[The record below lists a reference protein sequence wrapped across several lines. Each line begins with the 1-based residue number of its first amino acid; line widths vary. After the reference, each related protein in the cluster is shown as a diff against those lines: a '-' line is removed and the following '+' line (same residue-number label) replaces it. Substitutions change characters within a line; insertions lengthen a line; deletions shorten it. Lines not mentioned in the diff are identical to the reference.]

1 MRPLRGERTISVAK
15 CPKQDLNLRWSGF
28 KPPVSSAGLLGL
40 MSKRGVG
47 RGFNPPYTAFQ
58 NGLARFPFSP
68 EGPVAQ
74 GSDVQHRFT
83 KQWRLKPLFLVD
95 PTLASVLRESFEII
109 TRLGVIFF

>member
-1 MRPLRGERTISVAK
+1 M
-15 CPKQDLNLRWSGF
+15 
-28 KPPVSSAGLLGL
+28 GLLP
-40 MSKRGVG
+40 S
-47 RGFNPPYTAFQ
+47 
-58 NGLARFPFSP
+58 SP

-109 TRLGVIFF
+109 TRLDLGVIFPQGLLFGKAAVSAIVILLSAIAFQRNKLGLS